1 MAFFDKLNQV
11 AKNLGDKTTDA
22 IETTKLNTKIH
33 TERNA
38 AAEEFKKIG
47 EYYYNVYINGGS
59 VAPEVMEF
67 CQRAKTHMDAVGTA
81 QAGIEQ
87 IKIDNE
93 VPKTMA
99 APVQQYGTAMPM
111 AEAPIMGSPL
121 AMTGYTCTACGA
133 VNAEGTK
140 FCFECGN
147 KLEAPVQAA
156 AMVCPNCG
164 NEIAEGLRFC
174 GECGNKIG

>member
-11 AKNLGDKTTDA
+11 AKNLGDKTNDA

-38 AAEEFKKIG
+38 AAEELKKIG
-47 EYYYNVYINGGS
+47 EYYYNVYISGGS

-67 CQRAKTHMDAVGTA
+67 CQRAKAHYDAIEAA

-87 IKIDNE
+87 IKTDNE
-93 VPKTMA
+93 VPKPMA

-111 AEAPIMGSPL
+111 TEAPVMESP
-121 AMTGYTCTACGA
+121 MTEAGYTCTACGA

-147 KLEAPVQAA
+147 KLEAPVQATVP
-156 AMVCPNCG
+156 VCPNCG
-164 NEIAEGLRFC
+164 NEIADGLKFC
-174 GECGNKIG
+174 GECGTRIG

>member
-1 MAFFDKLNQV
+1 MALFDKLNQV

-47 EYYYNVYINGGS
+47 EYYYNVYISGGN

-67 CQRAKTHMDAVGTA
+67 CQRAKAHSDEIEAA

-99 APVQQYGTAMPM
+99 APVQQYGTAM
-111 AEAPIMGSPL
+111 AEAPVMESTPTG
-121 AMTGYTCTACGA
+121 TGYTCTACGA

-156 AMVCPNCG
+156 SMVCPNCG
-164 NEIAEGLRFC
+164 AAIAEGLKFC
-174 GECGNKIG
+174 GECGNRIG

>member
-38 AAEEFKKIG
+38 AETELKKIG
-47 EYYYNVYINGGS
+47 EYYYNVYVSGGS
-59 VAPEVMEF
+59 VAMEVLEF
-67 CQRAKTHMDAVGTA
+67 CENAKAHYDAIEGA
-81 QAGIEQ
+81 QAGIQQ
-87 IKIDNE
+87 IKAENE
-93 VPKTMA
+93 TVKAATPVYTAPA
-99 APVQQYGTAMPM
+99 AP
-111 AEAPIMGSPL
+111 EAVPAGIVCS
-121 AMTGYTCTACGA
+121 ACGA

-147 KLEAPVQAA
+147 KLEAPAPAVP
-156 AMVCPNCG
+156 VCPTCG
-164 NEIAEGLRFC
+164 TEVAEGLRFC
-174 GECGNKIG
+174 GECGTKLG